1 MSEEMLE
8 NGKASQNP
16 SVVYIAGESITVR
29 DLALEINKSPID
41 LLKILM
47 QYGLMVPVTQFIDI
61 ETAQLVGE
69 ELGVV
74 IRPQSELEEE
84 EAAQAD
90 AAAEEDRARST
101 GQGRIQEI
109 VRSDDASALQMR
121 PLVVTVL
128 GHVDHGKTTLLDTIR
143 KANVVDSEAGGITQ
157 SIGAY
162 QVEHES
168 DDHVQSITF
177 IDTPGHHAFTQMR
190 ARGAGV
196 TDLVI
201 LVVAADDGI
210 MPQTEEA
217 IEHARAAQ
225 VPILVALNKIDRI
238 NANPNN
244 VMTQLSNLDL
254 TPSDWGGDT
263 HVVPISA
270 LNGDNIDELLDT
282 ITLMTDEIAPQA
294 NPRGRT
300 MGTVLESHVDSKS
313 GVTTTV
319 LVQNGTLRQGDYVV
333 VGSAWGQ
340 VADTGEGVLGQAWG
354 RIKAMRSY
362 DGQRIKGAA
371 PSTPVQILGISEPPA
386 AGDHLEAVA
395 SKKVALQRAATA
407 AREQQTGG
415 ATEAAVP
422 QSLEELFASLQQE
435 ESEKLLQLIVRAD
448 VQGSLEPIQSSLENL
463 DQDEVKIE
471 FLQAAVGDVS
481 ESDVLLAEASPNP
494 TVILGFNVAVER
506 TAEMRAQKSG
516 IDIRLYTIIYELIQ
530 DVEQAITGMLDPS
543 FKEVVIGQAEVRQ
556 QFPVRGGMVAGCVV
570 IDGVVKQD
578 AQARLVRPGTAEKL
592 TRIIELRRYRDP
604 VDMVRMGQDCGIRL
618 LDINDFA
625 DGDLIEVFEQQEQAR
640 TL

>member
-8 NGKASQNP
+8 NGKTSQHP
-16 SVVYIAGESITVR
+16 PVVYIAGANITVR
-29 DLALEINKSPID
+29 DLALAINKSPID

-74 IRPQSELEEE
+74 IKPQSERENEI
-84 EAAQAD
+84 AQAD
-90 AAAEEDRARST
+90 TAADDEDAHVA
-101 GQGRIQEI
+101 GQDRIQAI
-109 VRSDDASALQMR
+109 VRTVDAEALEGR

-143 KANVVDSEAGGITQ
+143 KTNVVDSEAGGITQ

-162 QVEHES
+162 QVEHET
-168 DDHVQSITF
+168 DGHVQSITF

-190 ARGAGV
+190 ARGASV

-217 IEHARAAQ
+217 IEHARAAK
-225 VPILVALNKIDRI
+225 VPILVALNKTDRP
-238 NANPNN
+238 NANPNH
-244 VMTQLSNLDL
+244 VMTQLSNHDL

-270 LNGDNIDELLDT
+270 LHGDNINELLDT

-300 MGTVLESHVDSKS
+300 MGTVLESHIDSKS

-319 LVQNGTLRQGDYVV
+319 LVQNGTLGQGDYVV
-333 VGSAWGQ
+333 IGGGWGSVTDANQ
-340 VADTGEGVLGQAWG
+340 GVLGEAWG

-362 DGQRIKGAA
+362 DGRRIKRAG
-371 PSTPVQILGISEPPA
+371 PSTPVQILGISAPPA
-386 AGDHLEAVA
+386 AGDHLETVA
-395 SKKVALQRAATA
+395 SKKVAMQRMASA
-407 AREQQTGG
+407 AREQQAGRS
-415 ATEAAVP
+415 AEAAVP
-422 QSLEELFASLQQE
+422 QSLEELFATLQKE
-435 ESEKLLQLIVRAD
+435 ESEKLLQLIIRAD
-448 VQGSLEPIQSSLENL
+448 VQGSVEPIQSSLEHL
-463 DQDEVKIE
+463 EQEDVKIQ
-471 FLQAAVGDVS
+471 FLRTAVGDIS

-506 TAEMRAQKSG
+506 TAEMRARTSG
-516 IDIRLYTIIYELIQ
+516 IEIRLYSIIYELLQ
-530 DVEQAITGMLDPS
+530 DVEQAITGMLDPR
-543 FKEVVIGQAEVRQ
+543 FEEVVIGQAEIRQ
-556 QFPVRGGMVAGCVV
+556 RFPVRGGMVAGCVV

-578 AQARLVRPGTAEKL
+578 AQVRLVRPGGTEKL
-592 TRIIELRRYRDP
+592 TRIIELRRFRDP

-618 LDINDFA
+618 QDVNDFA
-625 DGDLIEVFEQQEQAR
+625 DGDLIEVLEQQEQAR
-640 TL
+640 TP